1 MSFADKS
8 LKCIECNGDFVYT
21 AAEQELHKSLGY
33 QNEPKRCT
41 PCREAKRQRKG
52 GDKGNRPAGGGGG
65 QPPQAPAP
73 QAPQSPPSQ
82 PQGGGRGPQDRRR
95 DGGRDGGRDRGGR
108 RDGGRPGGGGGRRDD
123 RPPRREG
130 GGGGGGGGQGPRVS
144 EEFMPRE
151 TFIALCAGCGKE
163 AVLPFKPRG
172 DRPVYCS
179 ECFEKMRA
187 GEPVGEPSAPVP
199 APPAAAPPSPAA
211 SMPEAPVTP
220 PPEPPPP
227 QS

>member
-1 MSFADKS
+1 MSFADKN
-8 LKCIECNGDFVYT
+8 LKCIECGGDFVYT

-52 GDKGNRPAGGGGG
+52 GGEKGPKPQGGG
-65 QPPQAPAP
+65 QPQAPPAPAP
-73 QAPQSPPSQ
+73 Q
-82 PQGGGRGPQDRRR
+82 GGNRGPQDRGR
-95 DGGRDGGRDRGGR
+95 RDGGRDRGGR
-108 RDGGRPGGGGGRRDD
+108 RDGGGRPGGGGQRRDD

-130 GGGGGGGGQGPRVS
+130 GQGPRVA

-187 GEPVGEPSAPVP
+187 GEPVGEPVAPAAP
-199 APPAAAPPSPAA
+199 APPAPEPPAAETPPSP
-211 SMPEAPVTP
+211 P
-220 PPEPPPP
+220 PAQP
-227 QS
+227 